1 VTRREWPRRVAALA
15 QLRVTDLEH
24 PVLGRDD
31 EHHLRTVLRA
41 RMGEEVV
48 VSDGNGSWALCEVRD
63 TGLAR
68 VTPVLHD
75 DPAPA
80 TTLYLVPLKGE
91 RSEWAVAKA
100 TELGVSR
107 IVPLVSERL
116 AVKFKGE
123 TRAKIVGRWRRIA
136 AEACG
141 QSRRT
146 YDIVVDEPVRVR
158 DVPSQVA
165 VADFEGESD
174 WSGVRAVA
182 VGPEGGWERDEWPA
196 PRRRLSLGPTVL
208 RAETAGVVAASLL
221 AFGAGDWGF
230 TLGGARIGKDESNH
244 E

>member
-1 VTRREWPRRVAALA
+1 VNRQEWPRRVAALA
-15 QLRVTDLEH
+15 QLRVGDLRR

-41 RMGEEVV
+41 RAGEEVV
-48 VSDGNGSWALCEVRD
+48 VSDGNGSWALCEVREL
-63 TGLAR
+63 GLER
-68 VTPVLHD
+68 VTPVHRD
-75 DPAPA
+75 ERTPD
-80 TTLYLVPLKGE
+80 TTLYLAPLKGE

-107 IVPLVSERL
+107 VVPLVCERL
-116 AVKFKGE
+116 AVKFRGE
-123 TRAKIVGRWRRIA
+123 TRTKVLGRWRRIA

-146 YDIVVDEPVRVR
+146 YDIVIDEPVRVR
-158 DVPSQVA
+158 DVPVGVA

-182 VGPEGGWERDEWPA
+182 VGPEGGWEHDEWSGEH
-196 PRRRLSLGPTVL
+196 RRLTLGPTVL

-230 TLGGARIGKDESNH
+230 TLDAGRIGKDESNH